1 MSDTP
6 EGFSK
11 KPLNIVLYQPEIP
24 PNTGN
29 TIRLA
34 ANTGASLTLVEPLGF
49 DMDDRRLRRAGLDY
63 DEWVNVRICSTL
75 AAALEPFDPQRV
87 FAFSTKATRSF
98 TEVAYQPFDVLMFG
112 PETRGLPDDLRQ
124 RFEKTLLRI
133 PMLPHSRSMNM
144 ANSVAVALYEAWR
157 QIDYIGALAN

>member
-1 MSDTP
+1 MTDAST
-6 EGFSK
+6 EFSK
-11 KPLNIVLYQPEIP
+11 RLLNIVLYQPEIP

-49 DMDDRRLRRAGLDY
+49 EMDDRRLRRAGLDY
-63 DEWVNVRICSTL
+63 DEWVKVRVCSTL
-75 AAALEPFDPQRV
+75 TEALEPFDPNRV
-87 FAFSTKATRSF
+87 FAFSTKASRSF
-98 TEVAYQPFDVLMFG
+98 TDVVYQPYDVLMFG
-112 PETRGLPDDLRQ
+112 PETSGLPENLRQ
-124 RFEKTLLRI
+124 RFQKNLLRI

-157 QIDYIGALAN
+157 QLDFAEGL

>member
-1 MSDTP
+1 MTQLSTGFTP
-6 EGFSK
+6 
-11 KPLNIVLYQPEIP
+11 KPLNIILYQPEIP

-75 AAALEPFDPQRV
+75 AQALEPFNASRV

-98 TEVAYQPFDVLMFG
+98 ADVQYEPNDVLMFG
-112 PETRGLPDDLRQ
+112 PETKGLPDSLRE
-124 RFEKTLLRI
+124 RFKHTLLRI
-133 PMLPHSRSMNM
+133 PMLETSRSMNM

-157 QIDYIGALAN
+157 QLNFVGGR

>member
-1 MSDTP
+1 MRDDST
-6 EGFSK
+6 EFSK
-11 KPLNIVLYQPEIP
+11 KLLNIVLYQPEIP

-49 DMDDRRLRRAGLDY
+49 EMDDRRLRRAGLDY
-63 DEWVNVRICSTL
+63 DEWVNVRVCSTL
-75 AAALEPFDPQRV
+75 SEALAPFDPDRV
-87 FAFSTKATRSF
+87 FAFSTKASRSF
-98 TEVAYQPFDVLMFG
+98 TDVRYQPYDVLMFG
-112 PETRGLPDDLRQ
+112 PETSGLPESLRQ
-124 RFEKTLLRI
+124 RFQKNLLRI

-157 QIDYIGALAN
+157 QLDFAEGR

>member
-1 MSDTP
+1 MSGGSAT
-6 EGFSK
+6 FNVRS
-11 KPLNIVLYQPEIP
+11 LNIVLFQPEIP

-49 DMDDRRLRRAGLDY
+49 EMDDKRLRRAGLDY
-63 DEWVNVRICSTL
+63 DEWVSVRVCSTL
-75 AAALEPFDPQRV
+75 GEALEPFDGSRV

-98 TEVAYQPFDVLMFG
+98 ADVQFQSRDVLMFG
-112 PETRGLPDDLRQ
+112 PETKGLPDSLRD
-124 RFEKTLLRI
+124 RFKDTLVRI

-157 QIDYIGALAN
+157 QLGFEGAQ

>member
-1 MSDTP
+1 MTDAST
-6 EGFSK
+6 EFSK
-11 KPLNIVLYQPEIP
+11 RLLNIVLYQPEIP

-49 DMDDRRLRRAGLDY
+49 EMDDRRLRRAGLDY
-63 DEWVNVRICSTL
+63 DEWVKVRVCSTL
-75 AAALEPFDPQRV
+75 TEALEPFDPNRV
-87 FAFSTKATRSF
+87 FAFSTKASRSF
-98 TEVAYQPFDVLMFG
+98 TDVVYQPYDVLMFG
-112 PETRGLPDDLRQ
+112 PETSGLPENLRQ
-124 RFEKTLLRI
+124 RFQKNLLRI

-157 QIDYIGALAN
+157 QLNFAEGR

>member
-1 MSDTP
+1 MKQLSTGFTP
-6 EGFSK
+6 
-11 KPLNIVLYQPEIP
+11 KPLNIILYQPEIP

-49 DMDDRRLRRAGLDY
+49 EMDDRRLRRAGLDY
-63 DEWVNVRICSTL
+63 DEWVNVRICDSL
-75 AAALEPFDPQRV
+75 AKALEPFDPQRV

-98 TEVAYQPFDVLMFG
+98 SEVRYQPNDVLMFG
-112 PETRGLPDDLRQ
+112 PETQGLPDSLRD
-124 RFEKTLLRI
+124 RFKDTLVRI
-133 PMLPHSRSMNM
+133 PMLETSRSMNM

-157 QIDYIGALAN
+157 QLDFVGGR

>member
-1 MSDTP
+1 MRDDST
-6 EGFSK
+6 EFSK
-11 KPLNIVLYQPEIP
+11 KLLNIVLYQPEIP

-49 DMDDRRLRRAGLDY
+49 EMDDRRLRRAGLDY
-63 DEWVNVRICSTL
+63 DEWVNVRVCSTL
-75 AAALEPFDPQRV
+75 SEALAPFDLERV
-87 FAFSTKATRSF
+87 FAFSTKASRLF
-98 TEVAYQPFDVLMFG
+98 TDVVYQPYDVLMFG
-112 PETRGLPDDLRQ
+112 PETSGLPESMRE
-124 RFEKTLLRI
+124 RFESNLLRI

-157 QIDYIGALAN
+157 QLGFVDGR

>member
-1 MSDTP
+1 MTEDST
-6 EGFSK
+6 GFSK
-11 KPLNIVLYQPEIP
+11 KLLNIVLYQPEIP

-49 DMDDRRLRRAGLDY
+49 EMDDRRLRRAGLDY
-63 DEWVNVRICSTL
+63 DEWVNVRVCSTL
-75 AAALEPFDPQRV
+75 SDALAPFDPKRV
-87 FAFSTKATRSF
+87 FAFSTKASRAF
-98 TEVAYQPFDVLMFG
+98 TDVTYQPYDVLMFG
-112 PETRGLPDDLRQ
+112 PETSGLPPSLRK
-124 RFEKTLLRI
+124 RFESNLVRI

-157 QIDYIGALAN
+157 QLGFADGQ

>member
-1 MSDTP
+1 MRDAST
-6 EGFSK
+6 EFSK
-11 KPLNIVLYQPEIP
+11 KLLNIVLYQPEIP

-49 DMDDRRLRRAGLDY
+49 EMDDRRLRRAGLDY
-63 DEWVNVRICSTL
+63 DEWVNVRVCSTL
-75 AAALEPFDPQRV
+75 TEALAPFNFERV
-87 FAFSTKATRSF
+87 FAFSTKASRAF
-98 TEVAYQPFDVLMFG
+98 TEVTYQPYDVLMFG
-112 PETRGLPDDLRQ
+112 PETSGLPENLRQ
-124 RFEKTLLRI
+124 RFQKNLLRI

-157 QIDYIGALAN
+157 QLDFAEGL

>member
-1 MSDTP
+1 MSDDST
-6 EGFSK
+6 EFSK
-11 KPLNIVLYQPEIP
+11 KILNIVLYQPEIP

-49 DMDDRRLRRAGLDY
+49 EMDDRRLRRAGLDY
-63 DEWVNVRICSTL
+63 DEWVNVRVCSTL
-75 AAALEPFDPQRV
+75 SEALAPFDPERV
-87 FAFSTKATRSF
+87 FAFSTKASRSF
-98 TEVAYQPFDVLMFG
+98 TDVVYQPYDVLMFG
-112 PETRGLPDDLRQ
+112 PETSGLPDSLRR
-124 RFEKTLLRI
+124 RFANNLLRI

-157 QIDYIGALAN
+157 QLDFADGR

>member
-1 MSDTP
+1 MSEDSA
-6 EGFSK
+6 EFSK
-11 KPLNIVLYQPEIP
+11 KILNIVLYQPEIP

-49 DMDDRRLRRAGLDY
+49 EMDDRKLRRAGLDY
-63 DEWVNVRICSTL
+63 DEWVSVRICSTL
-75 AAALEPFDPQRV
+75 ADALAPFDPRRV

-98 TEVAYQPFDVLMFG
+98 AEVAYQPNDVLMFG
-112 PETRGLPDDLRQ
+112 PETRGLPDSMRK
-124 RFEKTLLRI
+124 RFKNNLVRI
-133 PMLPHSRSMNM
+133 PMLPNSRSMNM

-157 QIDYIGALAN
+157 QIGFEGGR

>member
-1 MSDTP
+1 MSGDSAD
-6 EGFSK
+6 FSVRA
-11 KPLNIVLYQPEIP
+11 LNIVLYQPEIP

-49 DMDDRRLRRAGLDY
+49 SMDDRRLRRAGLDY
-63 DEWVNVRICSTL
+63 DEWVSVRVCSTL
-75 AAALEPFDPQRV
+75 AEALAPFDERRV
-87 FAFSTKATRSF
+87 FAFSTKASQSF
-98 TEVAYQPFDVLMFG
+98 ADVSYQPGDVLMFG
-112 PETRGLPDDLRQ
+112 PETRGLPDALRE
-124 RFEKTLLRI
+124 RFHDNLLRI

-157 QIDYIGALAN
+157 QLKFAGAK